1 MIFILVVTVILIMLT
16 VGVHYQALYSIS
28 VFLERIKTAGRY
40 KVMLGVLMALIA
52 HFIEIWTFGIAYYL
66 IGNYH
71 ESPDQLVH
79 VDGHLVTDFYS
90 CIYFSFAS
98 YSSLGF
104 GDIVPEGPIRF
115 MAGTEAV
122 IGLVFIA
129 WTASLLYIEMQKHW
143 IKPHPK

>member
-28 VFLERIKTAGRY
+28 VFLERIQTAGRY
-40 KVMLGVLMALIA
+40 KVMLGVLMALVA
-52 HFIEIWTFGIAYYL
+52 HFIEIWVFGIAYYL
-66 IGNYH
+66 MGNYH
-71 ESPDQLVH
+71 EGADKLVN
-79 VDGHLVTDFYS
+79 VDGEIVSDFFS

-115 MAGTEAV
+115 MAGSEAV